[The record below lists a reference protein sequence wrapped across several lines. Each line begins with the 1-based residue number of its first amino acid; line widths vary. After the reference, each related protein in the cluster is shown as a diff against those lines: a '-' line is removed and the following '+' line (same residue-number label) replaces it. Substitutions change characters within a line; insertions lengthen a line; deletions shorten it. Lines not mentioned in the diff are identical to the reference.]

1 MKNIIL
7 KNMKNHSNQS
17 HFLFSVSCSCC
28 GRTWN
33 SPPVLYSKSNEVP
46 ANESKRIIFQSIY
59 NHEMEKAAA
68 LALNEART
76 HFNFCPMC
84 KKLVCNNC
92 FMICEDID
100 MCISCAKELE
110 EQGEI
115 VSS

>member
-1 MKNIIL
+1 
-7 KNMKNHSNQS
+7 
-17 HFLFSVSCSCC
+17 
-28 GRTWN
+28 
-33 SPPVLYSKSNEVP
+33 
-46 ANESKRIIFQSIY
+46 
-59 NHEMEKAAA
+59 MEKAAA